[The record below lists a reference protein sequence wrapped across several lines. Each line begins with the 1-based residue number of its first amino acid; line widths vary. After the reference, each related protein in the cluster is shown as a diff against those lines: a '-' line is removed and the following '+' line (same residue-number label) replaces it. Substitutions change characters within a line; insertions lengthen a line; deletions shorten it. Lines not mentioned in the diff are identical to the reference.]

1 MFTAIKK
8 LEIKQKDII
17 FLLLSLLLFVAG
29 ILQWW
34 CFPQT
39 SSLKEVI
46 ENPYFTTRDEQ
57 ENHYIINKGKSEV
70 LKVSKENRIMSRLS
84 WDNHEADCFGEAD
97 EVAVDRKGNIYVLDV
112 IWNDTGLGLA
122 MERVLRY
129 TPDGKFDRVVFEK
142 DYSKTMI
149 TKRHLFSLVR
159 IGDEIHFAEVHPD
172 GKGFSTYILKSGRN
186 KAEKSVEF
194 DWDSAIEIQDFAL
207 DKKLGYFVIK
217 NGTIYSF
224 DSAKIRVAYQVADRQ
239 YMLPYSLSCQNGVL
253 YFSDICNQAVYQ
265 LDGSRAKLL
274 YGKEDFEK
282 ITSGQL
288 GQDILE
294 TINVTGEGKE
304 QILSVTWNNR
314 VTEIGMNRSQD
325 VSPSSEMNYTR
336 TSVLLLG
343 LRYFCLGIA
352 SVIAAYYLAV
362 LVKYLIVSGIFIQK
376 KFTIFMILGVSVS
389 AMVVMMSMLQRFK
402 ENYVQEQI
410 SSMCTVTQIASE
422 IMDVSA
428 LKHVTYPS
436 DYGSEDYRKL
446 QECMNDLIDVTS
458 EYSEN
463 LYCNIVKISGDR
475 AYALAYLDNSVGGY
489 FPLDEGEAA
498 EAKKVY
504 RTGKKLINDGK
515 QDATGSYVYVKTP
528 VKDKSGKVIGIIE
541 IGMVSDTLSGM
552 IDSIKTKIMV
562 EIALMV
568 IIAVFI
574 LNECLAFIE
583 DRREWAGKR
592 KQQGKK
598 SFPIPYLRIITFFV
612 FAAYNMPTS
621 FLPVYIEK
629 FYREDFPISR
639 ELAGSLP
646 LTVNFAMI
654 GILSIFCTGLL
665 RKFGFRLV
673 MAAGALCCGIGEISM
688 ALAEN
693 YAMVLGGLIM
703 GGAGCGL
710 VMNGLSIMAANQEGE
725 DQTKGFSVINGAILS
740 GMISGTVIGAALA
753 ENLGESRM
761 FFFSAAIWVSML
773 LLIFV
778 IGGVFHMSEEKRQKH
793 TGKLAFLFSGP
804 VLGYLLLVVVP
815 YVVINGFTSYFLP
828 IFGDS
833 YGLSES
839 QTSLLLVMN
848 CLVGIFLSEAL
859 TGLTMKYLGRGA
871 IYLSSALS
879 LGAVLLFGYFQ
890 NLPMLALTL
899 FLLGASKSFGAAGR
913 EILFCRQPVVAQ
925 YGEDEAMGYYNLA
938 DNLGESIGTM
948 VFGGM
953 LSIGL
958 VTGMWIFTGISAV
971 TLGIYTLMGK
981 KKKME

>member
-1 MFTAIKK
+1 MFSAFRR
-8 LEIKQKDII
+8 LEMKQKDAFILLVA
-17 FLLLSLLLFVAG
+17 FLLFLVG
-29 ILQWW
+29 ILLWW
-34 CFPQT
+34 FFPQT
-39 SSLKEVI
+39 ASWKKTI
-46 ENPYFTTRDEQ
+46 ENPYFATRDHQ
-57 ENHYIINKGKSEV
+57 GNHYIINNGKSEV
-70 LKVSKENRIMSRLS
+70 LRISKENLITADIS
-84 WDNHEADCFGEAD
+84 WNNHEEDCFGEAD
-97 EVAVDRKGNIYVLDV
+97 EAAVDRDGNIYILDV
-112 IWNDTGLGLA
+112 LWNDTGLGLA

-129 TPDGKFDRVVFEK
+129 TPDGKFDRVVFEN
-142 DYSKTMI
+142 DYSETMI
-149 TKRHLFSLVR
+149 TKRHLFSLVCVN
-159 IGDEIHFAEVHPD
+159 DEIRFAAVDTD
-172 GKGFSTYILKSGRN
+172 GKGFSTYVLKKGQN
-186 KAEKSVEF
+186 QAEQFTSFAWE
-194 DWDSAIEIQDFAL
+194 SAVEIQDFAL
-207 DKKLGYFVIK
+207 DQDRGYFVIK

-224 DSAKIRVAYQVADRQ
+224 GDAGIKVLYQVADRE
-239 YMLPYSLSCQNGVL
+239 YMLPYSLSCQKGEL
-253 YFSDICNQAVYQ
+253 YFSDICNQAVYRMRG
-265 LDGSRAKLL
+265 DRAELL
-274 YGKEDFEK
+274 YGKKDFERL
-282 ITSGQL
+282 TSRKTE
-288 GQDILE
+288 QDILE
-294 TINVTGEGKE
+294 TINVTGNGEA
-304 QILSVTWNNR
+304 QILSVTWNSG
-314 VTEIGMNRSQD
+314 VTEIDMESSRN
-325 VSPSSEMNYTR
+325 VSPSVTNRYTPVSR
-336 TSVLLLG
+336 MLFF
-343 LRYFCLGIA
+343 LRYICFGVAGLTA
-352 SVIAAYYLAV
+352 VYYLAV
-362 LVKYLIVSGIFIQK
+362 LMKYLIVSRTLVKK
-376 KFTIFMILGVSVS
+376 KFTIFMILGVSIS
-389 AMVVMMSMLQRFK
+389 AMVVMMSMLRRFK

-436 DYGSEDYRKL
+436 DYGSTDYRKL
-446 QECMNDLIDVTS
+446 QDCMNDLIDMTS

-463 LYCNIVKISGDR
+463 LYCNIVKVSGDR
-475 AYALAYLDNSVGGY
+475 AYALAYLDNSVGAY
-489 FPLDEGEAA
+489 FPLDESEAA

-504 RTGKKLINDGK
+504 RTGEKLINDGK

-528 VKDKSGKVIGIIE
+528 VKDRNGKVAGIIE

-552 IDSIKTKIMV
+552 IDSMKTKIMV

-583 DRREWAGKR
+583 DRKEWIHKR
-592 KQQGKK
+592 KREGKNC
-598 SFPIPYLRIITFFV
+598 FPVPYLRIMTFFV

-629 FYREDFPISR
+629 FYRESFPISK

-654 GILSIFCTGLL
+654 GIISLFCTGLL
-665 RKFGFRLV
+665 RRFGFRIV
-673 MAAGALCCGIGEISM
+673 MTAGALCCGMGELSM

-693 YAMVLGGLIM
+693 YAMVLAGLIM
-703 GGAGCGL
+703 GGMGCGL
-710 VMNGLSIMAANQEGE
+710 VMNGLSIIVANQNGE

-740 GMISGTVIGAALA
+740 GMICGTVIGATLA

-761 FFFSAAIWVSML
+761 FFFSAMIWVSML
-773 LLIFV
+773 ILIFV
-778 IGGVFHMSEEKRQKH
+778 TGGVFHMSGEKGEKH
-793 TGKLAFLFSGP
+793 TGKLAFLFSGS
-804 VLGYLLLVVVP
+804 VLGYLLLVVIP
-815 YVVINGFTSYFLP
+815 YVIINGFTSYFLP
-828 IFGDS
+828 VFGDS

-859 TGLTMKYLGRGA
+859 TNLTMKYLGRGA
-871 IYLSSALS
+871 IYLSGALS

-890 NLPMLALTL
+890 NLTMLALTL

-981 KKKME
+981 QKK

>member
-1 MFTAIKK
+1 MFSAFRK
-8 LEIKQKDII
+8 LEMKQKDIL
-17 FLLLSLLLFVAG
+17 FLLLSLLLFIAG
-29 ILQWW
+29 MLQWW
-34 CFPQT
+34 FLPQA
-39 SSLKEVI
+39 SALKNII

-57 ENHYIINKGKSEV
+57 GNHYIINKGKSEV
-70 LKVSKENRIMSRLS
+70 LKVSEENRIMSRLS
-84 WDNHEADCFGEAD
+84 WDNHEADSFGEAD
-97 EVAVDRKGNIYVLDV
+97 EAAVDREGNIYILDV
-112 IWNDTGLGLA
+112 LWNDTGLGLA

-129 TPDGKFDRVVFEK
+129 TPDGKFDCVVFQE
-142 DYSKTMI
+142 DYSEIMI
-149 TKRHLFSLVR
+149 TKRHLFSLVSV
-159 IGDEIHFAEVHPD
+159 GDEIRFAQVHPD
-172 GKGFSTYILKSGRN
+172 GKGFSVYTLKSGRD
-186 KAEKSVEF
+186 KVEKTVEF
-194 DWDSAIEIQDFAL
+194 DWESAVEIQDFAL
-207 DKKLGYFVIK
+207 DQDQGYFVIK
-217 NGTIYSF
+217 NGTVYSF
-224 DSAKIRVAYQVADRQ
+224 NKTEIRVVYRVEDRE
-239 YMLPYSLSCQNGVL
+239 YVLPYSLACRNGVL
-253 YFSDICNQAVYQ
+253 YFSDICNQAVYKME
-265 LDGSRAKLL
+265 GSRAKLL
-274 YGKEDFEK
+274 YGKEDMEK
-282 ITSGQL
+282 ITSVKL
-288 GQDILE
+288 GQAILE
-294 TINVTGEGKE
+294 TINVTGTEKK
-304 QILSVTWNNR
+304 QILSVTWNSG
-314 VTEIGMNRSQD
+314 VTEIKMPGSQD
-325 VSPSSEMNYTR
+325 VSPSAEMKYNR

-343 LRYFCLGIA
+343 LRYLCLGLSVTIA
-352 SVIAAYYLAV
+352 LYYLAV
-362 LVKYLIVSGIFIQK
+362 LIKYLIVSGILVQK
-376 KFTIFMILGVSVS
+376 KFTIFMILGVSIS
-389 AMVVMMSMLQRFK
+389 AMVVMMSMLRRFK

-436 DYGSEDYRKL
+436 DYGSVDYRKL
-446 QECMNDLIDVTS
+446 QDCMNDLIDMTS

-463 LYCNIVKISGDR
+463 LYCNIVKVSGDR
-475 AYALAYLDNSVGGY
+475 AYALAYLDNSVGAY

-504 RTGKKLINDGK
+504 RTGEKLINDGK

-528 VKDKSGKVIGIIE
+528 VKDRNGKVAGIIE
-541 IGMVSDTLSGM
+541 IGMVSDTLTGM
-552 IDSIKTKIMV
+552 IDSMKNKIMV

-583 DRREWAGKR
+583 DRKEWMNKR
-592 KQQGKK
+592 KRKGKK
-598 SFPIPYLRIITFFV
+598 CFPVPYLRIMTFFV

-629 FYREDFPISR
+629 FYRESFPISK

-654 GILSIFCTGLL
+654 GIISLFCTGLL
-665 RKFGFRLV
+665 RRFGFRIV
-673 MAAGALCCGIGEISM
+673 MTAGALCCGLGELSM

-693 YAMVLGGLIM
+693 YAMVLAGLIL
-703 GGAGCGL
+703 GGMGCGL
-710 VMNGLSIMAANQEGE
+710 VMNGLSIIVANQNGE

-740 GMISGTVIGAALA
+740 GMICGTVIGATLA

-761 FFFSAAIWVSML
+761 FFFSAMIWVSML
-773 LLIFV
+773 FLIFV
-778 IGGVFHMSEEKRQKH
+778 TGGVFHMSGEKGEKH
-793 TGKLAFLFSGP
+793 TGKLAFLFSGS
-804 VLGYLLLVVVP
+804 VLGYLLLVVIP
-815 YVVINGFTSYFLP
+815 YVIINGFTSYFLP
-828 IFGDS
+828 VFGDS

-871 IYLSSALS
+871 VYLSSVLS

-913 EILFCRQPVVAQ
+913 EILFCRQPVVAK

-938 DNLGESIGTM
+938 DNLGESVGTM

-971 TLGIYTLMGK
+971 TLGIYTLLGK
-981 KKKME
+981 QKNKS

>member
-1 MFTAIKK
+1 
-8 LEIKQKDII
+8 
-17 FLLLSLLLFVAG
+17 
-29 ILQWW
+29 
-34 CFPQT
+34 
-39 SSLKEVI
+39 
-46 ENPYFTTRDEQ
+46 
-57 ENHYIINKGKSEV
+57 
-70 LKVSKENRIMSRLS
+70 
-84 WDNHEADCFGEAD
+84 
-97 EVAVDRKGNIYVLDV
+97 
-112 IWNDTGLGLA
+112 
-122 MERVLRY
+122 
-129 TPDGKFDRVVFEK
+129 
-142 DYSKTMI
+142 
-149 TKRHLFSLVR
+149 
-159 IGDEIHFAEVHPD
+159 
-172 GKGFSTYILKSGRN
+172 
-186 KAEKSVEF
+186 
-194 DWDSAIEIQDFAL
+194 
-207 DKKLGYFVIK
+207 
-217 NGTIYSF
+217 
-224 DSAKIRVAYQVADRQ
+224 
-239 YMLPYSLSCQNGVL
+239 
-253 YFSDICNQAVYQ
+253 
-265 LDGSRAKLL
+265 
-274 YGKEDFEK
+274 
-282 ITSGQL
+282 
-288 GQDILE
+288 
-294 TINVTGEGKE
+294 
-304 QILSVTWNNR
+304 
-314 VTEIGMNRSQD
+314 
-325 VSPSSEMNYTR
+325 
-336 TSVLLLG
+336 
-343 LRYFCLGIA
+343 
-352 SVIAAYYLAV
+352 
-362 LVKYLIVSGIFIQK
+362 
-376 KFTIFMILGVSVS
+376 
-389 AMVVMMSMLQRFK
+389 
-402 ENYVQEQI
+402 
-410 SSMCTVTQIASE
+410 
-422 IMDVSA
+422 
-428 LKHVTYPS
+428 
-436 DYGSEDYRKL
+436 
-446 QECMNDLIDVTS
+446 
-458 EYSEN
+458 
-463 LYCNIVKISGDR
+463 
-475 AYALAYLDNSVGGY
+475 
-489 FPLDEGEAA
+489 
-498 EAKKVY
+498 
-504 RTGKKLINDGK
+504 
-515 QDATGSYVYVKTP
+515 
-528 VKDKSGKVIGIIE
+528 
-541 IGMVSDTLSGM
+541 
-552 IDSIKTKIMV
+552 MV

-592 KQQGKK
+592 KLQGKK

-673 MAAGALCCGIGEISM
+673 MAVGALCCGIGEISM